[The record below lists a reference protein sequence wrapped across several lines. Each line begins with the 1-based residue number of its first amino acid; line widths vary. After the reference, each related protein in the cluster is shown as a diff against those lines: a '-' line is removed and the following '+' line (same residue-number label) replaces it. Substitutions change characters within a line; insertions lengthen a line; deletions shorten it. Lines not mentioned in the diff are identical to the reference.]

1 MKSIYTFL
9 LLSLFLMFGASAQQP
24 LTDSALYAQSVN
36 NALEDY
42 KKAVQ
47 ENLHI
52 YNGIEYLRTGHG
64 VKGTPF
70 FESDSL
76 LPGVVFYDGR
86 LYENTALH
94 YDLVTDDVVI
104 NNYTQNNEIKLVPEK
119 LSYFY
124 ILQHLF
130 VRITA
135 DSSLPSFITTGFY
148 EKLCDGKLSVFARRQ
163 KIPRLSINASDND
176 AKYNEYNYYYVLLND
191 TFYRAGDKNDFLS
204 LVADKKNEIRK
215 YIKDN
220 KINFNKKREVFM
232 VQVAEYYSQLKN

>member
-1 MKSIYTFL
+1 MKIICTIL
-9 LLSLFLMFGASAQQP
+9 LLSFFLNLGAQQP
-24 LTDSALYAQSVN
+24 FTDSALYTQSVN
-36 NALEDY
+36 NVLEGY

-76 LPGVVFYDGR
+76 LPGAVFYDGR
-86 LYENTALH
+86 LYENTPIH
-94 YDLVTDDVVI
+94 YDMVTDDVVI

-119 LSYFY
+119 LGYFY
-124 ILQHLF
+124 ISNHLF

-148 EKLCDGKLSVFARRQ
+148 EKLYDGKLSVFARRQ
-163 KIPRLSINASDND
+163 KVPRQSINASDND
-176 AKYNEYNYYYVLLND
+176 AKYNEYNYYFVLLNN
-191 TFYRAGDKNDFLS
+191 TIYRAGDKGDFLS
-204 LVADKKNEIRK
+204 LLTGKKDEIRK

-220 KINFNKKREVFM
+220 KINFNKKREASM